1 MRFST
6 DGRSQVLMAFL
17 IPLFIFFSTNSV
29 LAHTKLISSSPA
41 VASEIDSWP
50 NQIVLEFDDDL
61 INLDTEKSNFVVAN
75 NALGD
80 QISEPDEAISGNSI
94 SVTLSPNKIKGPVLV
109 YYRVISTDGHPVEG
123 EYKFTYGVGEV
134 TAEGVTDSEAKKY
147 PITIYLASA
156 LFIVSGLF
164 FSIYSYRRQNRG

>member
-6 DGRSQVLMAFL
+6 GGRSQVLMAFL
-17 IPLFIFFSTNSV
+17 IPLFVFTSTNSG

-41 VASEIDSWP
+41 VGSEIDNWP
-50 NQIVLEFDDDL
+50 NQIILEFDEDL
-61 INLDTEKSNFVVAN
+61 ISLDTEKSNFVVAN

-80 QISEPDEAISGNSI
+80 QISEPDEVINGNSI
-94 SVTLSPNKIKGPVLV
+94 SVTLSPNEVKGPVLI
-109 YYRVISTDGHPVEG
+109 YYRVISADGHPVEG
-123 EYKFTYGVGEV
+123 EYKFTYGVGEI
-134 TAEGVTDSEAKKY
+134 TAEGVANSEEKKY

-164 FSIYSYRRQNRG
+164 LSIYSYRRRNRG